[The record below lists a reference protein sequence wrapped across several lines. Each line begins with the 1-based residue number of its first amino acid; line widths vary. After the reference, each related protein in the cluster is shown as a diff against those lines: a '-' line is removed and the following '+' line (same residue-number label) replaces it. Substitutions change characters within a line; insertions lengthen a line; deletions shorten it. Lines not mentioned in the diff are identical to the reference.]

1 MFGMKTIKEQALDLR
16 RENIRL
22 RTVLDKTGADV
33 EYIAMMTDV
42 ELDTG
47 SDETEENENDEQ

>member
-1 MFGMKTIKEQALDLR
+1 MFGMKTIQQQALDLR
-16 RENIRL
+16 RETAKL
-22 RTVLDKTGADV
+22 KTVLDKTNADI

-47 SDETEENENDEQ
+47 SDETEEEENDEQ

>member
-1 MFGMKTIKEQALDLR
+1 MFKMKTVKEQLHEVC